1 MSPAR
6 FDWRS
11 ASLSHV
17 GKVRKI
23 NEDSCLEAPDR
34 GLWAV
39 ADGMGGHSRGDLA
52 SQLVINNLDQVAASD
67 DLATLVDEVEDQI
80 LAANHRLLK
89 LTANSGGTVGT
100 TVVCLVLKG
109 RHGVCLWAGDSRLY
123 RLREGVLEQVSH
135 DHSQVNLLLE
145 QGIIT
150 EEEALDHPAANLVTR
165 AVGADSD
172 LFLDIEMWE
181 LAAGDRYLL
190 CSDGL
195 DKHVGDT
202 EIAAILSRGEPGEVA
217 GTLIEL
223 TLERGASDNVTVEVI
238 EVMERHG

>member
-1 MSPAR
+1 MARPR

-17 GKVRKI
+17 GKVRRI
-23 NEDSCLEAPDR
+23 NEDSFLEAPDR

-52 SQLVINNLDQVAASD
+52 SQLVINNLEQIPASD

-89 LTANSGGTVGT
+89 LTAESGGTVGT
-100 TVVCLVLKG
+100 TVVCLLLKG
-109 RHGVCLWAGDSRLY
+109 IHGICLWAGDSRLY
-123 RLREGVLEQVSH
+123 RLREGELEQLSY
-135 DHSQVNLLLE
+135 DHSQINLLLE

-150 EEEALDHPAANLVTR
+150 EEEAVDHPAANLVTR

-172 LFLDIEMWE
+172 LYLDIEMWE
-181 LAAGDRYLL
+181 LADGDRYLL

-195 DKHVGDT
+195 DKHVTDA
-202 EIAAILSRGEPGEVA
+202 EIAGLLSRGEPGEVA
-217 GTLIEL
+217 GALIDL
-223 TLERGASDNVTVEVI
+223 TLERGATDNVTVIVVEVF
-238 EVMERHG
+238 ER